1 MAEQLLIEDWGTPYR
16 ADDSGV
22 YPMIEAKINAD
33 GPMMIEGVFM
43 QADIVNRN
51 GRKYPKKVMEK
62 AVDKYIT
69 EQVVTRQALG
79 ELNHPSRSNV
89 DPAEAAIRI
98 TELWWEGAN
107 VMGKAIVLD
116 TTKGKEVQALIRGG
130 WVPGVS
136 SRGLGSV
143 KQIGGIN
150 EVQDFRLTV
159 GVDVVWGPSA
169 PNAYVR
175 AVTESTQQPAE
186 IANVSTRINENSP
199 EKSTNLDADFAKLA
213 ETLETLL

>member
-1 MAEQLLIEDWGTPYR
+1 MAEQLLIESWGTPYHV
-16 ADDSGV
+16 DDSGV
-22 YPMIEAKINAD
+22 YALIEAKVESD
-33 GPMMIEGVFM
+33 GPMYIEGVFM
-43 QADIVNRN
+43 QADVVNRN
-51 GRKYPKKVMEK
+51 GRRYPKKVMEK

-98 TELWWEGAN
+98 TELWWDGAN

-116 TTKGKEVQALIRGG
+116 TTKGKEVQALIKGG

-143 KQIGGIN
+143 KQVGGIN

-175 AVTESTQQPAE
+175 AVNESTQHPAE
-186 IANVSTRINENSP
+186 KAAINTPISENSD
-199 EKSTNLDADFAKLA
+199 ENSANLDADFAKLA
-213 ETLETLL
+213 ETLEKLL